1 MSDATLT
8 AERLRELVHY
18 DPETGIFTRKTDRGG
33 YKAGGVMGTP
43 SHRGYRKLCV
53 DKVHYYAHRLAWL
66 YVNGEM
72 PKVID
77 HINGDTSDNRIANLR
92 NVDQATNLQS
102 ITNPNRV
109 NTSGFRGVTRK
120 RNKWVAQLSLN
131 NKTIR
136 LGTHE
141 TKEAAHAAYIEA
153 KRRYHPMSNV

>member
-1 MSDATLT
+1 MALT

-18 DPETGIFTRKTDRGG
+18 DPDTGIFTRKTDRGG
-33 YKAGGVMGTP
+33 YKAGGKMGCI
-43 SHRGYRKLCV
+43 SHRGYKRICV

-77 HINGDTSDNRIANLR
+77 HINGNTSDNRIANLR

-102 ITNPNRV
+102 ITRPNKA
-109 NTSGFRGVTRK
+109 NTSGYRGVTRK
-120 RNKWVAQLSLN
+120 RNKWAASLSVN
-131 NKTIR
+131 NRHIS
-136 LGTHE
+136 LGAYE